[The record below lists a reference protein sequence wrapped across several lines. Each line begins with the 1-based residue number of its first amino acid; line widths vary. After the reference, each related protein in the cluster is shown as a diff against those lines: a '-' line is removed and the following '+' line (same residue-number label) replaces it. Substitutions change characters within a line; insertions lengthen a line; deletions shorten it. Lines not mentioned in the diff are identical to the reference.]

1 MKHFRNLFARR
12 PARELSASQR
22 LTVEVLESRYLL
34 SGYTLGPL
42 LQVSGASLFAD
53 CYTPQ
58 PGDLI
63 NAESE
68 NQLAVDPTNPK
79 HLAALWFQDAVG
91 APEEPLGQIVG
102 VSWDGGSTWRLAPL
116 PGITHCSGGTLPYAI
131 DPWIVFAPNGDLYAT
146 SMAVDFQGDN
156 EFTDVARSQ
165 ILITNSTDGGLIWNT
180 PTVLA
185 DDATHSVLNDKPTV
199 TVDPADPNLVY
210 AVWQRIEAPQGVRM
224 RNASPV
230 FGLTGTKVTVE
241 FTRSTD
247 AGRTWEP
254 VQTIYDPGA
263 NAVAA
268 VNQIGV
274 RTDGTLVD
282 LFTETLINK
291 NNDGGDKFENNLSLL
306 TSSNK
311 GQTWLP
317 NGKPIRTNKMEPAAV
332 TDPETGAPVFTHNPV
347 NDISDVAVD
356 GHSSAL
362 YAVWED
368 ARFSGGQY
376 TSIAFSQSN
385 DGGYTWSTPIAINQT
400 PMNIPAGDRQAF
412 VPSVAVAPDGTVAVT
427 YYDLR
432 NDDGRLD
439 LATDYWVVFGKRTT
453 PTALTNPGN
462 WGGELR
468 LSKQSF
474 DLEKTA
480 QAGTMFL
487 GEYQGLS
494 AVSNDFVATFCQA
507 VASADPSSIF
517 FRRIQAPQAE
527 RNAARTADLP
537 LLSIT
542 DVTASEGY
550 GTTRFVFTVSLSAP
564 FVDPVTV
571 HFVTADGTATAA
583 NGDYTPASGALTF
596 APGET
601 TKTIAIVVSGD
612 SRKEADETLF
622 LDLFG
627 ISSNSL
633 FTKCRGIG
641 TILNDD

>member
-1 MKHFRNLFARR
+1 MQFFRNRIFRR
-12 PARELSASQR
+12 PTCRRSASYR
-22 LTVEVLESRYLL
+22 LTVEALESRDLL
-34 SGYTLGPL
+34 SGFTLGPL
-42 LQVSGASLFAD
+42 VQVSGASLFAD

-102 VSWDGGSTWRLAPL
+102 VSWDGGSTWRRAPL
-116 PGITHCSGGTLPYAI
+116 PGITQCSGGTVPYAI
-131 DPWIVFAPNGDLYAT
+131 DPWIVFAPNGDLYAST
-146 SMAVDFQGDN
+146 MAVDFLGDN
-156 EFTDVARSQ
+156 EFNDVARSQ
-165 ILITNSTDGGLIWNT
+165 ILITNSTDGGLTWNT
-180 PTVLA
+180 PTVLG

-199 TVDPADPNLVY
+199 TVDPADPNLMY
-210 AVWQRIEAPQGVRM
+210 AVWQRIDAPQGVGI

-230 FGLTGTKVTVE
+230 FGLTGTKVTLE

-268 VNQIGV
+268 VNQIVV

-282 LFTETLINK
+282 FFTETLVNK

-306 TSSNK
+306 TSSDK

-317 NGKPIRTNKMEPAAV
+317 HGKPIRTNKMEPAAV

-356 GHSSAL
+356 RHSGAL

-385 DGGYTWSTPIAINQT
+385 DGGYTWSIPIAINQT

-412 VPSVAVAPDGTVAVT
+412 VPSIAVAADGAVAVT

-432 NDDGRLD
+432 NDDARLD
-439 LATDYWVVFGKRTT
+439 LATDYWVVFGKPTA

-474 DLEKTA
+474 DLEKTV

-487 GEYQGLS
+487 GEYQGLF
-494 AVSNDFVATFCQA
+494 AVGNDFVATFCQA
-507 VASADPSSIF
+507 VSSADPSSIF
-517 FRRIQAPQAE
+517 FRRIQAPLVE
-527 RNAARTADLP
+527 GNAARTADLP

-542 DVTASEGY
+542 DVTASEGN
-550 GTTRFVFTVSLSAP
+550 GTARFVFTVSLSAP
-564 FVDPVTV
+564 FVDPMTV
-571 HFVTADGTATAA
+571 LFATADGTATAA
-583 NGDYTPASGALTF
+583 NGDYTPASGTLTF

-601 TKTIAIVVSGD
+601 SKTITIEVNGD
-612 SRKEADETLF
+612 SKREADETF
-622 LDLFG
+622 YLDLFG
-627 ISSNSL
+627 LSNNVL
-633 FTKCRGIG
+633 FTKNRGIG
-641 TILNDD
+641 TILNED